1 MLNKKK
7 DVLLKDDCL
16 FCKIIKG
23 EIPCYKIYE
32 DENSLAFLDIAED
45 YYGHTLI
52 IPKNHC
58 TNLYDADSNQIL
70 SVMQTVQ
77 KIIKHYKQL
86 GFEGANVLISN
97 ESCAEQCVFHLH
109 VHVIPRK
116 LNDGLKIFPTNSMQ
130 NYDLKSICDLL
141 KIN

>member
-7 DVLLKDDCL
+7 DDLLKDDCL

-86 GFEGANVLISN
+86 IIKNLLMIYLIKFRRWLNANNRI
-97 ESCAEQCVFHLH
+97 
-109 VHVIPRK
+109 
-116 LNDGLKIFPTNSMQ
+116 
-130 NYDLKSICDLL
+130 
-141 KIN
+141 